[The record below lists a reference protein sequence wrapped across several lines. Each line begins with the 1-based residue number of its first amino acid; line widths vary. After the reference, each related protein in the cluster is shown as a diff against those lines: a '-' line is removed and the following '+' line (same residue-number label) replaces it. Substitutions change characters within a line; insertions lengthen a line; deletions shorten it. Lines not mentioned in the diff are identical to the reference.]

1 MIFIFLFVFA
11 LTSRNDFGD
20 TKCFISP
27 LVHVIPFFVSVCHSN
42 HYFLLF
48 SCENSFFYNLSLSP
62 SLSFSFS
69 LSLISPSLSSLSFS
83 VSLLNLSLFFPISLS
98 RPLSL
103 SLSLSF
109 SLSLCQVS
117 GETQVVAKV
126 TYQNLFRLFPRL
138 SGMTGK

>member
-1 MIFIFLFVFA
+1 MFYI
-11 LTSRNDFGD
+11 TTHSR
-20 TKCFISP
+20 
-27 LVHVIPFFVSVCHSN
+27 
-42 HYFLLF
+42 
-48 SCENSFFYNLSLSP
+48 NSFFCLRLPLSLIIISFFFPARIPSFIIFLCLPLSLSLSP
-62 SLSFSFS
+62 SFPPLSPLS
-69 LSLISPSLSSLSFS
+69 LSLSLFLISLCFF
-83 VSLLNLSLFFPISLS
+83 LSLFLVLS
-98 RPLSL
+98 LSL